1 MAIRAARAAETG
13 VTRERRTRYV
23 VLGMLA
29 QGPANGYA
37 LRQRIEASVGNFW
50 QESFGQLYPTLKE
63 LSRSGLVTSS
73 AEKGA
78 RKGARSYAITASGKL
93 ALRQWLARGPQ
104 PVPERNELLLKVFF
118 AALSPAEVRAHVL
131 AARADAQRTRAQL
144 RQMRASLRKALAT
157 HPSWP
162 AWVATID
169 YGIIAQRAL
178 EAWCTRTAQAV
189 ATMESGRG

>member
-1 MAIRAARAAETG
+1 MKRKPAQTAA
-13 VTRERRTRYV
+13 TRERRTRYV

-63 LSRSGLVTSS
+63 LERAALVTSS
-73 AEKGA
+73 AAKGA
-78 RKGARSYAITASGKL
+78 RKGARSYAITAAGKL
-93 ALRQWLARGPQ
+93 ALRQWLARAPQ

-131 AARADAQRTRAQL
+131 GAREQAQRTRLQL

-169 YGIIAQRAL
+169 YGVVAQRAL
-178 EAWCTRTAQAV
+178 EAWCTKTAKAIS
-189 ATMESGRG
+189 TMPGSRA